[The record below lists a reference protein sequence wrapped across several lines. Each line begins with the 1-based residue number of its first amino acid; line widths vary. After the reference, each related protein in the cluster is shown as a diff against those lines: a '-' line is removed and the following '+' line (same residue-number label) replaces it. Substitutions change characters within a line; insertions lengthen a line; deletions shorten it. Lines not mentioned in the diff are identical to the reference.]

1 MRKENEY
8 DIIVIGAGHAGCEA
22 ALAGARMG
30 CRVLL
35 LTMNMDAVALMP
47 CNPAI
52 GGPAKAHLVRE
63 IDALGGEMG
72 KNINDTLIQIRM
84 LNTNKGAAVHALR
97 AQADKVAYQ
106 QRMKMVLENQAN
118 LSIRQA
124 IAEEVVTDENGVCG
138 VLTNLGTFFSA
149 PNVIVTT
156 GTYMAARIVVGEK
169 SWRGGPN
176 AQAGPGGLSR
186 SLARLGLEL
195 TRFRTDTP
203 PRVNGNSLDFS
214 KMEPQPGD
222 EGGLSFSFWNKPPAR
237 RNAALCWL
245 TYTNPQTHQIIR
257 DNMHRAPQYT
267 GTMAGPGPRYCPSIE
282 DKIRR
287 FADKDRH
294 QVFIEPEGLNTS
306 EYYVQGVSTCLPED
320 VQIAFLRTIP
330 GLERVDIIRPGYGI
344 EYDVVVPTQLK
355 LTLEAKAVPGLF
367 CAGQING
374 TSGYEEAAAQGL
386 MAGINAARKV
396 QGKEGIVLSRSQ
408 AYIGVLI
415 DDLTV
420 KGTNEPYRMLTSR
433 AEFRLLLRQDNA
445 DRRLTPLGKELGLI
459 SPEQFAVFQR
469 RQQQALDV
477 VQALQS
483 VHLGPGQEINAVLES
498 RGSQPL
504 SRVTALADLVRRPG
518 VRLLDL
524 KPWVPQLEALD
535 GDLVQQIETEIK
547 YAGYVEK
554 QIQQVERLHKLESV
568 KIPPDV
574 CYAEIRGLSREA
586 AEKLQARQP
595 QTLGQASRISGVSPA
610 DLSVLSIY
618 LKQKEGR

>member
-1 MRKENEY
+1 M
-8 DIIVIGAGHAGCEA
+8 
-22 ALAGARMG
+22 
-30 CRVLL
+30 
-35 LTMNMDAVALMP
+35 
-47 CNPAI
+47 
-52 GGPAKAHLVRE
+52 
-63 IDALGGEMG
+63 
-72 KNINDTLIQIRM
+72 
-84 LNTNKGAAVHALR
+84 
-97 AQADKVAYQ
+97 
-106 QRMKMVLENQAN
+106 
-118 LSIRQA
+118 
-124 IAEEVVTDENGVCG
+124 
-138 VLTNLGTFFSA
+138 
-149 PNVIVTT
+149 
-156 GTYMAARIVVGEK
+156 
-169 SWRGGPN
+169 
-176 AQAGPGGLSR
+176 
-186 SLARLGLEL
+186 
-195 TRFRTDTP
+195 
-203 PRVNGNSLDFS
+203 
-214 KMEPQPGD
+214 
-222 EGGLSFSFWNKPPAR
+222 
-237 RNAALCWL
+237 
-245 TYTNPQTHQIIR
+245 
-257 DNMHRAPQYT
+257 
-267 GTMAGPGPRYCPSIE
+267 
-282 DKIRR
+282 
-287 FADKDRH
+287 
-294 QVFIEPEGLNTS
+294 
-306 EYYVQGVSTCLPED
+306 
-320 VQIAFLRTIP
+320 
-330 GLERVDIIRPGYGI
+330 
-344 EYDVVVPTQLK
+344 K

-554 QIQQVERLHKLESV
+554 QIQKVERLHKLESV

-574 CYAEIRGLSREA
+574 CYAEIRGLS
-586 AEKLQARQP
+586 EKRP
-595 QTLGQASRISGVSPA
+595 RSCRPGNRKHWVRPRASPVFLLPTSLCCP
-610 DLSVLSIY
+610 SI
-618 LKQKEGR
+618 